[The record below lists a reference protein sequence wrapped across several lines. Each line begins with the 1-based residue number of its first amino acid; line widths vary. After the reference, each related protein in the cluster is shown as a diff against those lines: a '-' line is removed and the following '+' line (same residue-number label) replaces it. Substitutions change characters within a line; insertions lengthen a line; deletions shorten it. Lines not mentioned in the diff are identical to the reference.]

1 MGIEYKETFVFY
13 ESYGKTFERLR
24 QIDKDKADQYISAL
38 IRYGLYGELPNEDS
52 DVWLFGFD
60 GVIATINSAKT
71 NRAKKINIP
80 KEELQEL
87 IEQGKTQEEMAKS
100 FSCSV
105 DTIQRRMK
113 EYGLTVYRKTA
124 NTPQQ
129 TAHRT
134 DNRKETASSYNVNVK
149 EKGHCDGKSATTA
162 QLCF

>member
-1 MGIEYKETFVFY
+1 MGIEYKETFLFY

-24 QIDKDKADQYISAL
+24 QIDKEKADQYIYAL
-38 IRYGLYGELPNEDS
+38 IRYGLYNELPPQES

-80 KEELQEL
+80 KEDLEEMM
-87 IEQGKTQEEMAKS
+87 EQGKTQEEMAKA
-100 FSCSV
+100 FGCSV
-105 DTIQRRMK
+105 DTIQRRIK
-113 EYGLTVYRKTA
+113 EYGLTIYKRTA

-134 DNRKETASSYNVNVK
+134 ENRKETASSYNVKVNAK
-149 EKGHCDGKSATTA
+149 EDCDGKSAATGV
-162 QLCF
+162 LLF

>member
-1 MGIEYKETFVFY
+1 MGIEYKETFLFY

-24 QIDKDKADQYISAL
+24 QIDKEKADQYIYAL
-38 IRYGLYGELPNEDS
+38 IRYGLYNELPPQES

-87 IEQGKTQEEMAKS
+87 IEQGKTQEEMAKA

-134 DNRKETASSYNVNVK
+134 ENRKETASSYNDKVNAKVD
-149 EKGHCDGKSATTA
+149 CDGKSTATG
-162 QLCF
+162 LLF

>member
-1 MGIEYKETFVFY
+1 MGIEYKETFLFY

-24 QIDKDKADQYISAL
+24 QIDKDKADQYIYAL
-38 IRYGLYGELPNEDS
+38 IRYGLYNELPPQES

-80 KEELQEL
+80 KEDLEEM
-87 IEQGKTQEEMAKS
+87 IDQGKTQEEMAKA

-105 DTIQRRMK
+105 DTIQRRIK
-113 EYGLTVYRKTA
+113 EYGLVIYKKTA
-124 NTPQQ
+124 STPQQ

-134 DNRKETASSYNVNVK
+134 ENRKQTASSYNVKVNGK
-149 EKGHCDGKSATTA
+149 EDCEGKSAATVG
-162 QLCF
+162 LCF

>member
-1 MGIEYKETFVFY
+1 MGIEYKETFLFY

-24 QIDKDKADQYISAL
+24 QIDKEKADQYIYAL
-38 IRYGLYGELPNEDS
+38 IRYGLYNEIPPQDS

-60 GVIATINSAKT
+60 GVIATINSAKS

-80 KEELQEL
+80 KEDLEEM
-87 IEQGKTQEEMAKS
+87 INQGLTQEEISKA

-113 EYGLTVYRKTA
+113 EYGLSVYKKTA

-134 DNRKETASSYNVNVK
+134 ENRKETASSYNVKVNKKVD
-149 EKGHCDGKSATTA
+149 CDGKSASTG
-162 QLCF
+162 LSF

>member
-1 MGIEYKETFVFY
+1 MGIEYRETFLFY

-24 QIDKDKADQYISAL
+24 QIDKEKADQYIYAL
-38 IRYGLYGELPNEDS
+38 IRYGLYNELPPQDS

-60 GVIATINSAKT
+60 GVIATINSAKS

-80 KEELQEL
+80 KEDLEEMINHGL
-87 IEQGKTQEEMAKS
+87 TQEEISKA

-113 EYGLTVYRKTA
+113 EYGLSVYKKTA

-129 TAHRT
+129 TARRT
-134 DNRKETASSYNVNVK
+134 ENRIETASSYNVKVN
-149 EKGHCDGKSATTA
+149 EKVDCDGKSATTGA
-162 QLCF
+162 LCF

>member
-1 MGIEYKETFVFY
+1 MDLQYKETFLFY

-24 QIDKDKADQYISAL
+24 QIDKEKADQYIYAL
-38 IRYGLYGELPNEDS
+38 IRYGLYNELPPQES

-71 NRAKKINIP
+71 NRAKKIIIP
-80 KEELQEL
+80 KEDLEEMMK
-87 IEQGKTQEEMAKS
+87 QGKTQEEMAKY
-100 FSCSV
+100 FCCSV

-113 EYGLTVYRKTA
+113 EYGLSMYRKTA

-134 DNRKETASSYNVNVK
+134 ENRKETASSYNVKVNAK
-149 EKGHCDGKSATTA
+149 ENCDGKSATTGA
-162 QLCF
+162 LLF

>member
-1 MGIEYKETFVFY
+1 MELQYKETFLFY

-24 QIDKDKADQYISAL
+24 QIDKEKADQYIYSL
-38 IRYGLYGELPNEDS
+38 IRYGLYNELPPQES

-87 IEQGKTQEEMAKS
+87 IEQGNTQEEMAKA
-100 FSCSV
+100 FGCSV

-134 DNRKETASSYNVNVK
+134 ENRKETASSYNVKVN
-149 EKGHCDGKSATTA
+149 EKKDCDGKSAATGA
-162 QLCF
+162 LLF

>member
-1 MGIEYKETFVFY
+1 MELQYKETFLFY

-24 QIDKDKADQYISAL
+24 QIDKEKADQYIYSL
-38 IRYGLYGELPNEDS
+38 IRYGLYNELPPQES

-80 KEELQEL
+80 KEDLEEMM
-87 IEQGKTQEEMAKS
+87 EQGKTQEEMAKA
-100 FSCSV
+100 FGCSV

-113 EYGLTVYRKTA
+113 EYGLTIYKRTA

-134 DNRKETASSYNVNVK
+134 ENRKETAGSYNVK
-149 EKGHCDGKSATTA
+149 ENEKKDCDGKSAATGV
-162 QLCF
+162 LLF

>member
-24 QIDKDKADQYISAL
+24 QMDKEKADQYIYAL
-38 IRYGLYGELPNEDS
+38 IRYGLYNELPNEDS

-71 NRAKKINIP
+71 NRAKKIEIP
-80 KEELQEL
+80 KEELEEM
-87 IEQGKTQEEMAKS
+87 IRQGNTQEEMARA

-113 EYGLTVYRKTA
+113 EYHLGKYSKTA
-124 NTPQQ
+124 NSPQQ
-129 TAHRT
+129 TASRT
-134 DNRKETASSYNVNVK
+134 ENRKQTASSYNVKVNAK
-149 EKGHCDGKSATTA
+149 ADCDGKSAATDG
-162 QLCF
+162 LLF

>member
-1 MGIEYKETFVFY
+1 MELEYKETFLFY

-24 QIDKDKADQYISAL
+24 QIDKEKADQYIYAL
-38 IRYGLYGELPNEDS
+38 IRYGLYNELPPQES

-71 NRAKKINIP
+71 NRAKKINLP
-80 KEELQEL
+80 KEDLQEL
-87 IEQGKTQEEMAKS
+87 MEQGKTQEEMAKA

-134 DNRKETASSYNVNVK
+134 ENRKETASSYNVKVNAK
-149 EKGHCDGKSATTA
+149 ADCDGKSAATG
-162 QLCF
+162 LLF

>member
-1 MGIEYKETFVFY
+1 MGIEYKETFLFY

-24 QIDKDKADQYISAL
+24 QINKDKADQYIYAL
-38 IRYGLYGELPNEDS
+38 IRYGLYNELPPQDS

-60 GVIATINSAKT
+60 GVIATINSAKS

-80 KEELQEL
+80 KEDLEEM
-87 IEQGKTQEEMAKS
+87 INQGLTQEEISKA

-113 EYGLTVYRKTA
+113 EYGLSVYKKTA

-134 DNRKETASSYNVNVK
+134 ENRKETASSYNVKVN
-149 EKGHCDGKSATTA
+149 EKVDCDVKSATTG
-162 QLCF
+162 LSF

>member
-24 QIDKDKADQYISAL
+24 QIDKDKADQYIYAL

-80 KEELQEL
+80 KEDLEEMM
-87 IEQGKTQEEMAKS
+87 EQGKTQEEMAKA
-100 FSCSV
+100 FGCST

-113 EYGLTVYRKTA
+113 EYGLSIYKK
-124 NTPQQ
+124 
-129 TAHRT
+129 
-134 DNRKETASSYNVNVK
+134 NRL
-149 EKGHCDGKSATTA
+149 G
-162 QLCF
+162 F

>member
-1 MGIEYKETFVFY
+1 MELQYKETFLFY

-24 QIDKDKADQYISAL
+24 QIDKEKADQYIYAL
-38 IRYGLYGELPNEDS
+38 IRYGLYNELPPQES

-80 KEELQEL
+80 KEDLEEM
-87 IEQGKTQEEMAKS
+87 IGQGNTQEEMAKA
-100 FSCSV
+100 FGCSV

-113 EYGLTVYRKTA
+113 EYGLTIYKRTA

-134 DNRKETASSYNVNVK
+134 ENRKETASSYNVKVN
-149 EKGHCDGKSATTA
+149 EKQDCDGKSAATGV
-162 QLCF
+162 LLF